1 MFCSRA
7 TAIISLR
14 RNKQGW
20 LTFGAVQLVGCI
32 LAIYV
37 TMYCSRGISETLNF
51 AVRVFSR
58 LSETVR
64 DDSPAQLREALF
76 SACVE
81 RILEFARLAC
91 FEIGSRL
98 LGISHGR
105 SALGRTLGPQ

>member
-32 LAIYV
+32 LAIYG

-76 SACVE
+76 SACGE
-81 RILEFARLAC
+81 RFSLPWQTLRICAPSPV
-91 FEIGSRL
+91 SRL
-98 LGISHGR
+98 DQDFSE
-105 SALGRTLGPQ
+105 SAMEEVH